1 MNGPNESAA
10 LVAVAIGGESAARA
24 AVVVGDGPAGEE
36 SSPVPAPRRPHVR
49 ASQPA
54 PPVQPKRKEP
64 NPFALVLA
72 WAGANRRYLFASAA
86 CATASGL
93 MTMVA
98 YLGVFNIMQAAYAG
112 TCTVATLQGNALM
125 VAVGFIAQYS
135 CFAASSVLSHK
146 GAYNTLFDVRCRV
159 MDRLAHAPLGA
170 LDERSTGQV
179 KTVLVED
186 IERLEL
192 FLAHNIP
199 EAFMYLTGP
208 VAAFIF
214 LCSANVPLALVT
226 LIPFAAAMVILG
238 IIFSRMGSAME
249 RATAALSRMNT
260 VMVEYV
266 SGMRVIKALNMG
278 SRSFARFRE
287 TIDAEH
293 SIRCEISRK
302 TGPGYAAYLVVIECG
317 LLLVVPLGGWM
328 FAEGAIPGATYL
340 LFAFVGS
347 LYLTEIRLLQEIG
360 TKLAEVGS
368 GAARAQELLE
378 IPVFGGGQPFPK
390 RSDIELAGV
399 RFSYDGATEVLHGV
413 DLAVR
418 EGERLAVVG
427 PSGAGKSTIIELI
440 SRFYDTGSGSVKIGG
455 IDVRDIDYDD
465 LLRHVAV
472 VFQKT
477 FLTSGSILEN
487 IRMGSGEP
495 LEQVRKAARR
505 ACIDDFI
512 MSLPDGYDTE
522 MGTLGDRVSGG
533 QRQRIAIARAILKD
547 APILIL
553 DEATSA
559 ADPENQLE
567 IDTAIKNL
575 CEGKTVIIVAHRL
588 GVVKTCDRVAVVEA
602 GRITCVG
609 THDDVLA
616 RCPYYARVWA
626 DYDRA
631 RSIEFGFGRAG
642 CGLGAR
648 SADGSGSAADA
659 IFEAQAHGAERETAV
674 RGEVRS

>member
-1 MNGPNESAA
+1 MNGTNEVAAVLDGEGDGGPAPASAA
-10 LVAVAIGGESAARA
+10 QPASAAR
-24 AVVVGDGPAGEE
+24 
-36 SSPVPAPRRPHVR
+36 
-49 ASQPA
+49 QPG
-54 PPVQPKRKEP
+54 
-64 NPFALVLA
+64 PFALVLA
-72 WAGANRRYLFASAA
+72 WAGTNKRYLFASVA
-86 CATASGL
+86 CASVAGL
-93 MTMVA
+93 VSMVA

-112 TCTVATLQGNALM
+112 TCTMQTLRDNALLT
-125 VAVGFIAQYS
+125 AVGFIVQYA
-135 CFAASSVLSHK
+135 CFAASSVLSHR

-159 MDRLAHAPLGA
+159 MDHLAHAPLGA
-170 LDERSTGQV
+170 LDERSTGQI

-186 IERLEL
+186 VEKLEL

-208 VAAFIF
+208 VAAFVF
-214 LCSANVPLALVT
+214 LCTVNVPLALAT
-226 LIPFAAAMVILG
+226 LVPFAAALVILG
-238 IIFSRMGSAME
+238 VIFSRMGALME
-249 RATAALSRMNT
+249 RATTALSRMNT

-278 SRSFARFRE
+278 SASFARFRDA
-287 TIDAEH
+287 IDTEH
-293 SIRCEISRK
+293 AIWCDISRK

-317 LLLVVPLGGWM
+317 LVILVPLGGWM
-328 FAEGAIPGATYL
+328 FATGAIPGATYL

-368 GAARAQELLE
+368 GAARVQGLLDL
-378 IPVFGGGQPFPK
+378 PVFGGGRPFPP
-390 RSDIELAGV
+390 RTDIELSGV
-399 RFSYDGATEVLHGV
+399 HFSYDGETEVLHGI

-427 PSGAGKSTIIELI
+427 PSGAGKSTVVELI
-440 SRFYDTGSGSVKIGG
+440 SRFYDVGAGAVRIGG
-455 IDVRDIDYDD
+455 VDVRALDYDD

-487 IRMGSGEP
+487 IRMGSGAS
-495 LEQVRKAARR
+495 LEEVRAAARR

-512 MSLPDGYDTE
+512 GGLPQGYDTE
-522 MGTLGDRVSGG
+522 MGSLGDRVSGG

-547 APILIL
+547 APILVL

-567 IDTAIKNL
+567 IDTAIRNL

-588 GVVKTCDRVAVVEA
+588 GVVKTCDRVAVIEA
-602 GRITCVG
+602 GRLSCVG
-609 THDDVLA
+609 KHDEVLA
-616 RCPYYARVWA
+616 QCPYYRRVWA

-631 RSIEFGFGRAG
+631 RSIEIGFG
-642 CGLGAR
+642 
-648 SADGSGSAADA
+648 DGK
-659 IFEAQAHGAERETAV
+659 EAVHA
-674 RGEVRS
+674 